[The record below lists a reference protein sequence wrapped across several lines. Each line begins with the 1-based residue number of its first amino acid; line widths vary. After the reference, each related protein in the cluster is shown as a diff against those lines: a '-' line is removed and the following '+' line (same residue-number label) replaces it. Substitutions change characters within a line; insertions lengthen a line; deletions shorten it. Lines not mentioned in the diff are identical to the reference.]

1 MSGIT
6 PQQPTSIWK
15 RPIKVKFGD
24 LAKSLSKAAI
34 AGAFGQWPSVA
45 SGGVD
50 IFQALG
56 IQGNEVEAVAWLLVQ
71 RSLLQAMSDLTQEA
85 KKELQN
91 EPDFNLL
98 CEQLDHALASSEL
111 SLEPNFF
118 AQPKPLPIVAQVQAP
133 FRQWL
138 QMYGLSAQQAQAL
151 SERLPRYFV
160 FALNEQWRTNA
171 ANYAA
176 LQTALSGPFESANE
190 RELAWMRYRAWLQRR
205 VDEPMFAEAFGLRQ
219 IYVPLRAYFETETKS
234 PVSDLGGDRPRSDQ
248 NLIRN
253 VVDLQTAILNWLEQ
267 GNKED
272 TMRIICGGP
281 GSGKS
286 SFGRMLA
293 AHLAD
298 SEQIPVLFIPL
309 HQFDP
314 SGDLVDAIDQFLRD
328 DLDDI
333 LPPNPLHKAHAEQRV
348 LLIFDG
354 LDELAMQGKVAAK
367 VAQDFIRE
375 VQKKLLRFNQSEGRV
390 FALISGRDLAI
401 QAIATEFRQVGQ
413 ILHLLPYF
421 QSDTEKK
428 QHAYAGEKDLLQQD
442 QRQAWWQIYGEL
454 KAKPYTELP
463 KALNQGKL
471 VEITAQPLLNYL
483 VALSYDRG
491 EVDFS
496 AESNLNAVYNDLLV
510 QVYNRDWAGYK
521 HPNLGNIE
529 QRDFIRILEE
539 IAIAC
544 WHGNGRT
551 TTIKRIADRCA
562 SGTLKRVLEIFEGGA
577 NEGVTRL
584 LTAFYFRQSGI
595 QGSEA
600 TFEFTHKS
608 FGEYLTA
615 RRLVFELK
623 LMHEEVARHE
633 VNPDVGWSEK
643 ECLKRWT
650 VLCGP
655 TAIDNYLL
663 SFLRDE
669 IKLQPPEH
677 VAQWQPLLC
686 KLIEAM
692 LRHGMPLEEL
702 TPRPTFI
709 EETRQARNA
718 SETLLA
724 ALSSCA
730 WVTQNLS
737 KIEWPSPEACGT
749 WLAHL
754 QGQPVG
760 GDNPI
765 AFRCLNHLDLQ
776 QCDLAFRDLYGASL
790 DGARLD
796 GASLNRARLDGASL
810 DEASLDEAILD
821 GASLDGASLDEAIL
835 DRASLV
841 GASLKDISWSETTD
855 WNNVQGLDTAREV
868 PAALK
873 QQLGL

>member
-6 PQQPTSIWK
+6 PQQPTSTWK

-24 LAKSLSKAAI
+24 LAMSLGKTAI
-34 AGAFGQWPSVA
+34 SGAFGQWPEAA

-56 IQGNEVEAVAWLLVQ
+56 IKGNEVEAIAWLLVQ
-71 RSLLQAMSDLTQEA
+71 RSLLQAMSELTQES
-85 KKELQN
+85 KGELN
-91 EPDFNLL
+91 DKPDFKLL
-98 CEQLDHALASSEL
+98 CEQLDHALSSSEL
-111 SLEPNFF
+111 TLTPSFF
-118 AQPKPLPIVAQVQAP
+118 TQPKQLPVVEQVQAP

-138 QMYGLSAQQAQAL
+138 QMYGLSQQQAQAL

-190 RELAWMRYRAWLQRR
+190 REQAWLRYRAWLQRR

-219 IYVPLRAYFETETKS
+219 IYVPLRAYFETEVR
-234 PVSDLGGDRPRSDQ
+234 PSDSGVLDYSSSRSEK
-248 NLIRN
+248 NLLRH
-253 VVDLQTAILNWLEQ
+253 VVDLQTAILDWLERTD
-267 GNKED
+267 KED
-272 TMRIICGGP
+272 TIRIICGGP

-286 SFGRMLA
+286 SFGRILA

-298 SEQIPVLFIPL
+298 SEMLSALFIPL
-309 HQFDP
+309 HLFNP
-314 SGDLVDAIDQFLRD
+314 SGDLVEAIDRFWRD
-328 DLDDI
+328 DLDNI
-333 LPPNPLHKAHAEQRV
+333 LPPNPLDKAHAEQQV

-390 FALISGRDLAI
+390 FALISGRDLAV
-401 QAIATEFRQVGQ
+401 QAIATEFRQTGQ

-421 QSDTEKK
+421 QSREEEQK
-428 QHAYAGEKDLLQQD
+428 HAYAGKQEILQQD
-442 QRQAWWQIYGEL
+442 QRQDWWRTYGQL
-454 KAKPYTELP
+454 KDKGYAGLP
-463 KALNQGKL
+463 KELDQGKL
-471 VEITAQPLLNYL
+471 AEITAQPLLNYL
-483 VALSYDRG
+483 VALSYDHG
-491 EVDFS
+491 GVEFS
-496 AESNLNAVYNDLLV
+496 AESNLNAMYSDLLV
-510 QVYNRDWAGYK
+510 QVYKRDWAGYR
-521 HPNLGNIE
+521 HPTLGNIG

-562 SGTLKRVLEIFEGGA
+562 SSTLRRVLEIFEGGA

-615 RRLVFELK
+615 RRLVLELK
-623 LMHEEVARHE
+623 LMQEELTRHQE
-633 VNPDVGWSEK
+633 NPDVGWSEK

-650 VLCGP
+650 ILCGP
-655 TAIDNYLL
+655 AAIDDYLL

-669 IKLQPPEH
+669 IKLQPLEE
-677 VAQWQPLLC
+677 VQRWQRLLC
-686 KLIEAM
+686 KLIETM

-709 EETRQARNA
+709 EEARQAQNA

-730 WVTQNLS
+730 WATQTLS
-737 KIEWPSPEACGT
+737 EIDWPAPETLDA
-749 WLAHL
+749 WLANL
-754 QGQPVG
+754 QGHPRG
-760 GDNPI
+760 ADNSI
-765 AFRCLNHLDLQ
+765 AFRCLNHLGLQ
-776 QCDLAFRDLYGASL
+776 SCNLSIRNLNRANLYRASLYGANLYRASLYGANLEEAIL
-790 DGARLD
+790 DG
-796 GASLNRARLDGASL
+796 
-810 DEASLDEAILD
+810 AILD
-821 GASLDGASLDEAIL
+821 GASLE
-835 DRASLV
+835 
-841 GASLKDISWSETTD
+841 GASLKRISWDTETN
-855 WNNVQGLDTAREV
+855 WQNVQELNTARNV
-868 PAALK
+868 PTELK
-873 QQLGL
+873 QQLKL